1 MNQLIITVH
10 DKVAG
15 TWTSPVVAYNA
26 EAAKRDF
33 FTACNTKG
41 SIIANHPADFELWA
55 IGEWSVPYDETKV
68 PTLSSFANFKFL
80 ASGAAKE
87 NDNG

>member
-15 TWTSPVVAYNA
+15 TWTSPSVAHNA

-33 FTACNTKG
+33 FTACNTQG
-41 SIIANHPADFELWA
+41 SIIASHPADFELWA

-68 PTLSSFANFKFL
+68 PALSSFANFKFL
-80 ASGAAKE
+80 AVGAPKE
-87 NDNG
+87 DAHG